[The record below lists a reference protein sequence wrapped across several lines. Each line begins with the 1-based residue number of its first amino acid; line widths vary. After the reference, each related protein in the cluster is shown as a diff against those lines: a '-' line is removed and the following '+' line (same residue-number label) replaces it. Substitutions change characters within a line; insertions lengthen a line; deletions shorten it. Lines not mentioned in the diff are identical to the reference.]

1 MTPTPTTTSGDGRSA
16 WTAFAALTAV
26 VALVFAM
33 VALARPGDDDSTAV
47 SASAAS
53 GPVTV
58 TLGDLFI
65 EPKEIAVPAGPVVL
79 NAVNEGAVQHT
90 LGLKGTDKVTDPLNG
105 GQSATLDLGEL
116 DAGTYTLFCSI
127 PGHEDAGMKA
137 TLTVGGEGEG
147 TTDVAS
153 DTDHSASG
161 HDMTADEMDELMA
174 ERTKAFP
181 AETEGKGGQ
190 PLEPSVLA
198 DGTKEFHLTTSE
210 IDWEVEPG
218 KTVKAMAYNG
228 QVPGPTISVNSG
240 DKLRFVVKNEMSE
253 STAVHWHGIVVPN
266 EMDGV
271 PDITQ
276 PPIKPGDTF
285 TYEFTAQGP
294 AVGMYHS
301 HHNAQVQVP
310 NGLAGAFL
318 IDQMPLPDGVTP
330 NVEYTMMLNDAGT
343 IGFSLNGKS
352 FPATEPL
359 AVKTGDWVLIHYLNE
374 GIQAHPMHTHGFH
387 GLVVAKDGKPVPQPY
402 EADTVNVAPGE
413 RYSVLVHADIPGV
426 WAWHCHILTHAETSE
441 GMFGMVTAMVV
452 Q

>member
-1 MTPTPTTTSGDGRSA
+1 MTSTPPAASRERGA

-26 VALVFAM
+26 VAFVFAF
-33 VALARPGDDDSTAV
+33 VALVDPGDDDGGGSTV
-47 SASAAS
+47 SAATE
-53 GPVTV
+53 PVTV

-79 NAVNEGAVQHT
+79 EAVNEGAVQHT
-90 LGLKGTDKVTDPLNG
+90 LGLKDTDKVTDPLNG

-116 DAGTYTLFCSI
+116 DAGEYTLYCSI
-127 PGHEDAGMKA
+127 PGHEAAGMTA
-137 TLTVGGEGEG
+137 TLTVSGDG
-147 TTDVAS
+147 TTDVAADS
-153 DTDHSASG
+153 EHDAAG

-174 ERTKAFP
+174 ERTLAFP

-190 PLEPSVLA
+190 PLEPTILP
-198 DGTKEFHLTTSE
+198 DGTKEFELTTSE
-210 IDWEVEPG
+210 IDWEIEPG

-228 QVPGPTISVNSG
+228 QVPGPTIQVSSG
-240 DKLRFVVKNEMSE
+240 DRLRFVVTNEMSE

-276 PPIKPGDTF
+276 PPIKPGETF

-318 IDQMPLPDGVTP
+318 IDQVPLPNGIVP

-359 AVKTGDWVLIHYLNE
+359 AVSTGDWVLIHYLNE
-374 GIQAHPMHTHGFH
+374 GVQAHPMHTHGFH

-413 RYSVLVHADIPGV
+413 RYSVLVHADLPGV